1 MSKNLQL
8 FCFLISK
15 PKINQD
21 NKEINEK
28 KKDEININSEV
39 KEIKNTNKN
48 IVSFLFITFKL
59 IKKVRNIFLF

>member
-39 KEIKNTNKN
+39 KDIKNTNKN